1 MDRRNYFTRMIEEEG
16 YIYIFF
22 NLFVSVVAKRFA
34 LQKEK
39 AVGGGGKWLLLR
51 FSPFGGLKKD
61 RFGNG
66 LVKMGYFLLVQPFG
80 RRILAAWVEG

>member
-1 MDRRNYFTRMIEEEG
+1 MIEEEG

-39 AVGGGGKWLLLR
+39 AVGGEENGYYFVFLLLV
-51 FSPFGGLKKD
+51 GLKKI
-61 RFGNG
+61 G
-66 LVKMGYFLLVQPFG
+66 LVTV
-80 RRILAAWVEG
+80 W